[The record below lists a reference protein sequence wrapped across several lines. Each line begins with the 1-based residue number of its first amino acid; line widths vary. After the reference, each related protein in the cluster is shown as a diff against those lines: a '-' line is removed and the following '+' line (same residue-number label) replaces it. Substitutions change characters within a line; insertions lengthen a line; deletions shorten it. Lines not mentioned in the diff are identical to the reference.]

1 MRQKLPSFDCCFCC
15 SSINPK
21 GLQAQFYVEDNGIIG
36 HYSPPIEYCGY
47 PGITHGGISATL
59 LDEAMTWAATVY
71 KKTFHYAGEVNVR
84 YRKPV
89 PTDEEI
95 IIRASVTDTMK
106 KILLTSGQIETRDG
120 TLLAS
125 AKGKY
130 YPLSEEQDAVIKE
143 HMNSIPGGFIFEQS

>member
-1 MRQKLPSFDCCFCC
+1 MKQKLPSFDCCFCC

-21 GLQAQFYVEDNGIIG
+21 GLQAQFYVEENGIVG

-59 LDEAMTWAATVY
+59 LDEAMTWAASVY
-71 KKTFHYAGEVNVR
+71 KNMFHYAGEVNVR
-84 YRKPV
+84 YRRPV

-95 IIRASVTDTMK
+95 VIRASVTDTMK
-106 KILLTSGQIETRDG
+106 KILITCGQIETRDG

-130 YPLSEEQDAVIKE
+130 YPLSEEQDATIKE
-143 HMNSIPGGFIFEQS
+143 HMNSIPGGFTFK